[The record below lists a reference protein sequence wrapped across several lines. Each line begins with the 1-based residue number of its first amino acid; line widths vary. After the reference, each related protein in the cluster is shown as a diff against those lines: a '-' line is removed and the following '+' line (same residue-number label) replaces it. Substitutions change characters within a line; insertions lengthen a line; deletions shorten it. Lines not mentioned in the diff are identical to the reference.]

1 MIFERLKYRHELFF
15 YGFLC
20 IYAAL
25 GLYNLETLPVAWTD
39 ETMNL
44 DPAIQY
50 TKFHQYFSKLWPNS
64 GAETVFASYPPFIQ
78 FWHILWLKFVQP
90 TIFNVR
96 LPFLIMHLTTFFLLY
111 KILTQSLNK
120 TISIFL
126 IIIFAFDK
134 SVFELSRSVRI
145 EVIIMLLITL
155 YFYLKSINTKQLYL
169 GFIVGLIAISHLY
182 AFPIVGVIVLKKIL
196 ESSFKKSIPY
206 LIAAILPAI
215 FSLYFIDFN
224 IAQLISQ
231 LTVQTAKHA
240 PNSHNFIEFL
250 KASFIDRFWPYY
262 KEMPLHYFMIMGI
275 ALINIHDLTTKI
287 STPKLWFFQKFS
299 AELFAFSFTLFFLI
313 TPQYRYLPVFLLLGI
328 LFIRDH
334 ALWIKFT
341 SKKYSIYILGMI
353 ALNGFAIFSARHIVA
368 IYQRPERISEPFLSF
383 LASNIPQNKKT
394 LILGESI
401 GEYYAATRKNCDYGL
416 DFHPQHFNY
425 NDYEQVYYLT
435 KNKMPLG
442 QEIGC
447 YMPHQ
452 NEIPEYIQKF
462 AKGGTYY
469 KTTLWKINTL
479 HDYQKITAPYLKY

>member
-1 MIFERLKYRHELFF
+1 MTFERFKYRHELFF

-50 TKFHQYFSKLWPNS
+50 TKFHQYFSKLWPNP
-64 GAETVFASYPPFIQ
+64 GAENIFTSYPPLIQ

-96 LPFLIMHLTTFFLLY
+96 LPFLIMHLTTFFLLF
-111 KILTQSLNK
+111 KILTKSLNK

-145 EVIIMLLITL
+145 EVILMFLISL
-155 YFYLKSINTKQLYL
+155 YFYLKTIKTNQIYL

-182 AFPIVGVIVLKKIL
+182 TFPIVGVMILKNIL
-196 ESSFKKSIPY
+196 ETSFKKSIPY
-206 LIAAILPAI
+206 LIAAILPAF

-224 IAQLISQ
+224 IAQLINQ
-231 LTVQTAKHA
+231 LTVQTTKHT
-240 PNSHNFIEFL
+240 PNSQNLIDLF
-250 KASFIDRFWPYY
+250 KSSFIDRFWPYY
-262 KEMPLHYFMIMGI
+262 QEMPFQFFVFIGI
-275 ALINIHDLTTKI
+275 AFINFHHFITKI
-287 STPKLWFFQKFS
+287 RTPKLWFSQNFS

-328 LFIRDH
+328 LFLRDNN
-334 ALWIKFT
+334 LWNKVI
-341 SKKYSIYILGMI
+341 SQKYIHIGLGIL
-353 ALNGFAIFSARHIVA
+353 ALNGFAIFASRHIIA
-368 IYQRPERISEPFLSF
+368 IYQRPERISKPFLSF
-383 LASNIPQNKKT
+383 LASHIPQNKKT
-394 LILGESI
+394 LILGESM
-401 GEYYAATRKNCDYGL
+401 GEYYAATRQNCDYGL
-416 DFHPQHFNY
+416 DFHPQHFNF
-425 NDYEQVYYLT
+425 NDYEQVFYLT
-435 KNKMPLG
+435 KKEMKLATEIDCYLPL
-442 QEIGC
+442 QRK
-447 YMPHQ
+447 
-452 NEIPEYIQKF
+452 IPKYIQKF

-469 KTTLWKINTL
+469 QTKIWKINSL
-479 HDYQKITAPYLKY
+479 QDYQKITAPYLKY